1 MGVSN
6 EGLSILD
13 TCICQNNL
21 LKKLLPVWSETV
33 TRMKRRE
40 VKKQKVG
47 DDLRFIVLE
56 LLLEVSTLPSLVVIN
71 ILKGGI

>member
-6 EGLSILD
+6 EGLSIQV
-13 TCICQNNL
+13 TCICRNNL

>member
-6 EGLSILD
+6 EGLSIQV

>member
-1 MGVSN
+1 MSVSN
-6 EGLSILD
+6 EGLLILV

-47 DDLRFIVLE
+47 NDLRFIVLE

-71 ILKGGI
+71 IVKAGI

>member
-6 EGLSILD
+6 EGLSIQV

-40 VKKQKVG
+40 VKKIKVG